1 VKLKDVLVTIGL
13 MEMPVVSGQPV
24 KWYIPESKI
33 KMSDIYEPIYDA
45 AFHYAFYITRRRPDS
60 QRSIAGDCNLRPRLL
75 TELKF
80 RTSET
85 QASVYEDDVAR
96 FYKGLSAAIHGFVV
110 AISSTNPPP
119 PPPRDIL
126 LRGNE
131 LVGKRRKPDLVLL
144 HQANAS
150 ETHQKLQW
158 FQIAC
163 VGMLKLYLMYA
174 IF

>member
-1 VKLKDVLVTIGL
+1 MKLKDVLVTIGL

-33 KMSDIYEPIYDA
+33 KMSDIYEPIYGA
-45 AFHYAFYITRRRPDS
+45 AFDYTFYITRRRLDS
-60 QRSIAGDCNLRPRLL
+60 RRSIAEDYNLRPRLL
-75 TELKF
+75 TELPVEF

-85 QASVYEDDVAR
+85 QASVYENVVAR
-96 FYKGLSAAIHGFVV
+96 LYKGLSAAIHGFVV
-110 AISSTNPPP
+110 AISSTNP